1 VESDNENEA
10 LNVHLLTLL
19 SVASGMAGVCAT
31 AIGLIGIVKNL
42 NKVETL
48 VDDLFAIGSVLF
60 LFVTGL
66 SFLSLRTKLRAKWR
80 HLVLTLDVAFFLGLS
95 VVVVASALL
104 TYMVI

>member
-1 VESDNENEA
+1 
-10 LNVHLLTLL
+10 
-19 SVASGMAGVCAT
+19 
-31 AIGLIGIVKNL
+31 
-42 NKVETL
+42 
-48 VDDLFAIGSVLF
+48 
-60 LFVTGL
+60 L